1 MKPHPAPNKE
11 ARRRKRPPASHAAA
25 IIMTF
30 TLLAASIFGS
40 MSPVFHQVLGAPEPI
55 EIREVNE
62 DEFEEPGYSSSINF
76 TDIKVIN
83 GWTYQE
89 EISQYYSTAGTPPLE
104 NGDRNTVAP
113 KGPGYAFFIDS
124 STKPDPNNPPT
135 LRYTGG
141 KYGRDD
147 VDALVSIVDW
157 DYVEPSN
164 GWSNFWD
171 VSQGWFETFKPGVF
185 VSDLW
190 KSGVDDSEGYQNFNF
205 YTVGLAN
212 LQVNVTWV
220 YAGSDTPIDLKG
232 HMTCMDLDVNQSFG
246 FGGSIIQAR
255 YVSNNDHLSVADN
268 STRIQSSRRALVDQ
282 YDIDPIEYRMGLVGT
297 YYDTTKETGKVG
309 KPAELYFG
317 TSWRNGATNNCVSFF
332 AMTSEFLTIAPP
344 EEDLGENLVPPVK
357 AADKTSGVSLD
368 DHVTY
373 SIDFTAHEEGVNCR
387 GGYRYTNLDIIDILP
402 DEMRYVNGSGYITDA
417 DGKKIDN
424 AGRVIYEGDNENPT
438 ENTVRFEF
446 NPDYLQTMR
455 MKGEHYVFVFEAV
468 LTEYPKDGQRIDGKL
483 YVRNSSYALINH
495 KGKLPSNDVDTTL
508 LEPELTVDKTAD
520 SYEYQVDDIINYTVI
535 YQQATENAQARQV
548 VISDNLPEGL
558 ELIGDSVH
566 ATGLKDLPDP
576 DVNENKWSYSFDKFN
591 YGDTIT
597 VTYQARAT
605 SHGNGREIVNN
616 ASIHANNAVDQDD
629 PAEVWINTASL
640 DITKEVDRYEGYVGS
655 SDIDPG
661 FFEYTVTLKNTK
673 HGTIANDVVI
683 SDDSLPK
690 EMPVG
695 RNNDGA
701 LRVEVKVDDGSGNT
715 MTWVGDRAEGSFAD
729 VAYPVGDDDTIHN
742 QTAPQPVTWNLDPS
756 GTGWKLSFD
765 HLNDTTTVT
774 VTYRAYPQDAASGW
788 EVENKAIAQADNSSK
803 DEDTALVWINQPH
816 LAVDKE
822 ANLESFSV
830 GDHIVYHVT
839 VTNETP
845 GTLGRDLVISDLAH
859 TEGVELIRG
868 SIRVYDSRN
877 EDITD
882 ECTISSKHGQETFI
896 VQTHRDIINKSDSRS
911 FWKEGELHDAKGR
924 NPLDGDGETS
934 ITVEYQVAISDAEL
948 AGKTID
954 NTALAVTDEP
964 NTQTTDDEVVNV
976 DGARLIVEKSSD
988 KPTYHVG
995 DVAVY
1000 TLVIRQTREAGIA
1013 RQVVIHDA
1021 FDQVD
1026 LASIAGDSIA
1036 VTGPDGNAV
1045 DVEPEFIV
1053 QKDERIT
1060 GFEIPTGIDL
1070 EDEQAITVS
1079 YQVNMEAPAQM
1090 LDNKARAQAEGSLEG
1105 VDQHSVEILEA
1116 KPQASISKTVQD
1128 EKLALNETARYTVRA
1143 TLSSGK
1149 ADNAVIADTSLPKT
1163 TPIDF
1168 DSIAVTKNGTL
1179 LEDGFKH
1186 AGNGFTVA
1194 CGSLAAG
1201 DEIAISYNATPSDPS
1216 LKGTSVVNVA
1226 TLDFDGL
1233 DEPLADDAVV
1243 HIEDDADDEPGD
1255 PDTPDDPD
1263 PDGPDNPNGPN
1274 DVDEPSNPDQPDTPG
1289 TDDPDKDLGKDLGKT
1304 GDWLM
1309 SNLPTVTVLGVA
1321 ICICLAA
1328 IITHKRPRH

>member
-1 MKPHPAPNKE
+1 
-11 ARRRKRPPASHAAA
+11 
-25 IIMTF
+25 
-30 TLLAASIFGS
+30 
-40 MSPVFHQVLGAPEPI
+40 
-55 EIREVNE
+55 
-62 DEFEEPGYSSSINF
+62 
-76 TDIKVIN
+76 
-83 GWTYQE
+83 
-89 EISQYYSTAGTPPLE
+89 
-104 NGDRNTVAP
+104 
-113 KGPGYAFFIDS
+113 
-124 STKPDPNNPPT
+124 
-135 LRYTGG
+135 
-141 KYGRDD
+141 
-147 VDALVSIVDW
+147 
-157 DYVEPSN
+157 
-164 GWSNFWD
+164 
-171 VSQGWFETFKPGVF
+171 
-185 VSDLW
+185 
-190 KSGVDDSEGYQNFNF
+190 
-205 YTVGLAN
+205 
-212 LQVNVTWV
+212 
-220 YAGSDTPIDLKG
+220 
-232 HMTCMDLDVNQSFG
+232 MTCMDLDVSQSFG
-246 FGGSIIQAR
+246 FGGSVTQAR
-255 YVSNNDHLSVADN
+255 VVSNNDHLSITDDQ
-268 STRIQSSRRALVDQ
+268 TRVQSENTALDDQ
-282 YDIDPIEYRMGLVGT
+282 YKRNPEEYRMGLVGA
-297 YYDTTKETGKVG
+297 YYDTTAEGKL
-309 KPAELYFG
+309 KTPTELYFG
-317 TSWRNGATNNCVSFF
+317 ASWRGLGTTCVSFF
-332 AMTSEFLTIAPP
+332 AMTSEFLTLPNPEDDIPENPP
-344 EEDLGENLVPPVK
+344 APVK
-357 AADKTSGVSLD
+357 SADKTSGVSLGD
-368 DHVTY
+368 QVIYT
-373 SIDFTAHEEGVNCR
+373 IDFTAHEQGVNCR
-387 GGYRYTNLDIIDILP
+387 GGYRYTNLDIIDVLP
-402 DEMRYVNGSGYITDA
+402 DEMRYVDGSGYLTDESGA
-417 DGKKIDN
+417 RIEN
-424 AGRVIYEGDNENPT
+424 AGRVIYEGDNENPV

-446 NPDYLQTMR
+446 YPDYLQTMK
-455 MKGEHYVFVFEAV
+455 MEGEHYFFIFKAE
-468 LTEYPKDGQRIDGKL
+468 LTEYPKSGKRLDGHL
-483 YVRNSSYALINH
+483 FVRNSSYVLINQS
-495 KGKLPSNDVDTTL
+495 GKLPSNNVDTL
-508 LEPELTVDKTAD
+508 LVEPVLSVDKTAD
-520 SYEYQVDDIINYTVI
+520 KYEYQVDDTITYTVV
-535 YQQATENAQARQV
+535 YKQTAKNAQAREAI
-548 VISDNLPEGL
+548 ISDNLPEGL
-558 ELIGDSVH
+558 ELIADTVK

-576 DVNENKWSYSFDKFN
+576 DINENKWSYSFDKFN

-605 SHGNGREIVNN
+605 SHGNGQEIVNN
-616 ASIHANNAVDQDD
+616 ASIHANNAADQDD
-629 PAEVWINTASL
+629 PAEVWINSAAL

-661 FFEYTVTLKNTK
+661 FFEYTVTLKNAK
-673 HGTIANDVVI
+673 RGTIANDVVI

-701 LRVEVKVDDGSGNT
+701 LRVEVKVDDGSDNT

-729 VAYPVGDDDTIHN
+729 VAYPIGDDDTVHN

-859 TEGVELIRG
+859 TEGIELIRG

-896 VQTHRDIINKSDSRS
+896 VQTHRNIINKSDSRS
-911 FWKEGELHDAKGR
+911 VWKEGELREAKGR

-976 DGARLIVEKSSD
+976 DGAKLIVEKSSD

-995 DVAVY
+995 DVAEY

-1013 RQVVIHDA
+1013 RKVVIHDA

-1026 LASIAGDSIA
+1026 LASIVEGSIV

-1090 LDNKARAQAEGSLEG
+1090 LDNKVRAQAEGSLEG

-1128 EKLALNETARYTVRA
+1128 ENLALNETARYTVKA

-1149 ADNAVIADTSLPKT
+1149 ADNAVISDTSLPKT

-1168 DSIAVTKNGTL
+1168 DSITVAKNGTL
-1179 LEDGFKH
+1179 LEDEVKH
-1186 AGNGFTVA
+1186 ADNGFSIA

-1216 LKGTSVVNVA
+1216 LKGASVVNVA

-1233 DEPLADDAVV
+1233 DEPLADDAVI
-1243 HIEDDADDEPGD
+1243 HIEDDTDDEPGD
-1255 PDTPDDPD
+1255 PDTPDNPD

-1274 DVDEPSNPDQPDTPG
+1274 DVDEPSNPDQPDKSG
-1289 TDDPDKDLGKDLGKT
+1289 TDDPDKDPGKDLGKT